1 MASAAF
7 IGIGSAIASAAIS
20 SAASAGTG
28 VATTNAANAA
38 NKDIAQMNNEF
49 NERMLQKQMDYNTLA
64 YDQQVSDQWSFYN
77 DAKQNAWDMFN
88 ATNEY
93 NSASAQRER
102 YEAAG
107 LNPYVMMN
115 TGSAGTA
122 AATSA
127 TSATAPTKQGI
138 TPPTASPYSADYS
151 GIMQGLGQAI
161 DQLSSIPD
169 KAKTIAETGNLK
181 IEGKYKAAEAIARIA
196 NIKADTHSKKEQV
209 ALNKLMYS
217 IQKDLASSTMAVNSQ
232 NIANM
237 RAEEK
242 FKNIQTLIADKQLS
256 FMDATQKMELAE
268 KAANIQLKLAQG
280 TLTRNQAAHEIKKIA
295 ETEART
301 TLIGEQT
308 SLTIEQNTG
317 QQLQNQAQRQENR
330 FNAATF
336 NTRKRTLE
344 ETLNNL
350 VFDLDSA
357 GVVKTVGKG
366 LQSGVKYLGRLYN
379 DYIK

>member
-64 YDQQVSDQWSFYN
+64 YDKQVSDQWSFYN

-280 TLTRNQAAHEIKKIA
+280 TLTRNQAAHEIKKIS

-301 TLIGEQT
+301 TLINEQT

-336 NTRKRTLE
+336 DIRKRTLE

-350 VFDLDSA
+350 IFDLDSA
-357 GVVKTVGKG
+357 GVVKTIGKG
-366 LQSGVKYLGRLYN
+366 LQSGAKYLGRLYN
-379 DYIK
+379 EYIE